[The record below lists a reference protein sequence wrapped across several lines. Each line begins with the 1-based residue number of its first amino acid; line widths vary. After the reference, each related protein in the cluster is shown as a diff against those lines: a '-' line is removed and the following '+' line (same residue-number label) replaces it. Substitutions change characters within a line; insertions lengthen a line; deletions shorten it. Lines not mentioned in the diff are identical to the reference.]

1 MRKARL
7 ARVFACLAAV
17 SVILAVPVSGASA
30 SDASIK
36 TLFKSYNSKILVAE
50 GHLATAIGEYKTS
63 HNATP
68 VEEALS
74 ASTVVVHSL
83 EVKIARQTAGAQ
95 RVKEGKAKIVKGLKA
110 VIVAYGQLKAA
121 FEAKTASSPE
131 AAVEDAQKAELA
143 VKKGRKELLE
153 GVKLILAR

>member
-7 ARVFACLAAV
+7 ARVFACLVVVGMTLSV
-17 SVILAVPVSGASA
+17 SVSGASA

-36 TLFKSYNSKILVAE
+36 ASFKSYNSKILIAE
-50 GHLATAIGEYKTS
+50 GHLATALGEYKTS

-74 ASTVVVHSL
+74 HSTAVVHSL
-83 EVKIARQTAGAQ
+83 EVKIARQAAGAP
-95 RVKEGKAKIVKGLKA
+95 RVKEGKAKIVKGLTA
-110 VIVAYGQLKAA
+110 VVVAYGQLKAA
-121 FEAKTASSPE
+121 FEAKTASPE

-153 GVKLILAR
+153 GVRLIAAR